1 VRLSDRLRRRP
12 RLLVVTAVEAE
23 RAAVLRGLGLPDLAP
38 DYAIASL
45 ARIVVQAAGVGCAA
59 AGAATARS
67 LARAEAADAPFAMVV
82 STGVAGGFVGRAGPG
97 ATVLAS
103 RSVAADLGA
112 ESAEGGLLTLATL
125 GFGSSTVEVSGS
137 LLTSLRTALPGAVEG
152 EVLTVCTVTGTA
164 GTTAALLARH
174 PQAVAEAM
182 EGFAVGTAAE
192 QAGAAFAELR
202 TISNL
207 VGPRDRDAWR
217 LPEALAALKV
227 AAAALA
233 SLEP

>member
-1 VRLSDRLRRRP
+1 VRLRDRLRRRP

-23 RAAVLRGLGLPDLAP
+23 RGAVLRGLGLPDLQP
-38 DYAIASL
+38 DRAIASL
-45 ARIVVQAAGVGCAA
+45 ARIVVQAAGVGCATA
-59 AGAATARS
+59 AAATARS
-67 LARAEAADAPFAMVV
+67 LVTAESSQAPFAMVV
-82 STGVAGGFVGRAGPG
+82 CAGIAGGFPGRAETG

-112 ESAEGGLLTLATL
+112 ESPEGFLPLATL
-125 GFGSSTVEVSGS
+125 GFGSSTVDSNAK
-137 LLTSLRTALPGAVEG
+137 LLTSLRAALPDAVEG
-152 EVLTVCTVTGTA
+152 EVLTVCTTTGTA
-164 GTTAALLARH
+164 ETAASRLARH

-182 EGFAVGTAAE
+182 EGFAVGIAAK
-192 QAGAAFAELR
+192 QAGASFAELR
-202 TISNL
+202 TISNP

-217 LPEALAALKV
+217 LSDGLAALEG